1 MSDQSRHFTPALLMV
16 LMLAGC
22 NDGGVYPVVGTLER
36 DRIALAAE
44 LAEPVTVIHVQEGQH
59 VEAGTV
65 LIEQD

>member
-44 LAEPVTVIHVQEGQH
+44 LAEPVTSLSSTCKK
-59 VEAGTV
+59 ASTSK
-65 LIEQD
+65 LARC